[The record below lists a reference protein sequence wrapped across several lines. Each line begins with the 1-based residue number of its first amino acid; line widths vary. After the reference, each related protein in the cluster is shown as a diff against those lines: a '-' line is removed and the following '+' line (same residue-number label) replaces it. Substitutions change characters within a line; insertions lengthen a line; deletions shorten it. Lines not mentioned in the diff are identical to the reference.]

1 MGHTYEI
8 LESDL
13 QTALEHNEFRVYYQP
28 KLDLVSGKIIG
39 AEALIRWE
47 HPSIGLLSPD
57 KFIPLAEETGLIVPI
72 GEWVLRTACIQAK
85 VWQKVGLPPI
95 VLSVNLSVRQLYRLE
110 FVGRVQQ
117 ILEEVEL
124 SPEYIAFEITESM
137 MMDNRKVFH
146 TIRGLKQLGVQIS
159 LDDFGTGFSSLRYL
173 REFPIDRI
181 KIDKSFIRYCTTDL
195 NDAAIV
201 KSIIAMAHQLKLVVI
216 AEGIESKDHLV
227 FLQQNFCKIGQ
238 GYLFS
243 KPIPPEEL
251 VQCFDLIEQIVIREG
266 IPQEVNHQKLLEE
279 ELEDARQDLHD
290 TVRLQQ
296 GAIFKVRKEDYRFI
310 HTLYAGELI
319 YKMGLSPEQI
329 IGKELKDFLPSNVA
343 KDKNTYYQRAWNGEE
358 NVIYEGEINGI
369 YYVTSLR
376 PIRRGGQVTEV
387 IGSSMDITE
396 QKRAENTLRRSEG
409 NYRLIAENML
419 DLVAIIDCNGGV
431 LYASPSHEKV
441 LGFTPIEYEMY
452 GALKLIHPEDI
463 PAVRKQFASMVET
476 KIPSQIEFRHQ
487 HAQGDWVY
495 IEAKVTPVYNET
507 GEFKGLQAVG
517 RDISERKKTEELIRK
532 SEKPS
537 VVG

>member
-310 HTLYAGELI
+310 HTLCAGELI